1 MKIFKKIL
9 IILELL
15 LPFLKQL
22 PETFAKKKPE
32 NSDSSEV

>member
-9 IILELL
+9 VILELL

-22 PETFAKKKPE
+22 PDTFAKEKTEKKE
-32 NSDSSEV
+32 SDEV

>member
-9 IILELL
+9 FIIELL

-22 PETFAKKKPE
+22 PETFAKKKSE
-32 NSDSSEV
+32 KSDSGEV